1 MNSYEAP
8 SPDFKKT
15 LPIAVIDSTYDVAT
29 ESNDGAPEPTGD
41 KMLALISDRM
51 GASGMVGS
59 TVLRGVDQAQAVND
73 LVARDKCSSWRAF
86 HTDVKDL
93 SRYDHLHNVHACL
106 LVKQINNRAVAWCKD
121 RGATVF
127 YDVLDNLESLH
138 QLRTLSPDH
147 HMPERF
153 DVDVVLTQTQK
164 LANHLGA
171 HRAATLY
178 HHQTNPGVVVPLERT
193 KAKACLVGFLAGNY
207 HNMPNEKTFKTL
219 KHAMWA
225 AAARRRQPIVFRVVN
240 QGINVH
246 DSTHLS
252 YSDSI
257 PPQSGRGR
265 KKGALCTGAPPQRK
279 GSYEATPQAIFHND
293 RAITA
298 VDIALLWPPD
308 STAETLERPPTRLLY
323 WLSHGVPAVVFG
335 GYQSYAE
342 IATAHNYSYLDPA
355 TGKARLPLVQSA
367 EGVEQVVSDLLQSA
381 TARLQLRKVG
391 LEIAAQYSTVEVA
404 RRLIAILDQYYS
416 AKEKAARR
424 TKYG

>member
-41 KMLALISDRM
+41 KMLALIYSEM
-51 GASGMVGS
+51 LGS
-59 TVLRGVDQAQAVND
+59 AVLRGVHQAQAVND
-73 LVARDKCSSWRAF
+73 LAARDKCSSWRAF
-86 HTDVKDL
+86 HTDVKGL
-93 SRYDHLHNVHACL
+93 SRYKHHNVHACL
-106 LVKQINNRAVAWCKD
+106 LVKNIDNSTVAWCKD

-127 YDVLDNLESLH
+127 YDVLDNLEALH

-164 LANHLGA
+164 LANNLGA

-404 RRLIAILDQYYS
+404 RRLIAILDQYCS
-416 AKEKAARR
+416 AKEKAAQP
-424 TKYG
+424 GSGGVLVGL